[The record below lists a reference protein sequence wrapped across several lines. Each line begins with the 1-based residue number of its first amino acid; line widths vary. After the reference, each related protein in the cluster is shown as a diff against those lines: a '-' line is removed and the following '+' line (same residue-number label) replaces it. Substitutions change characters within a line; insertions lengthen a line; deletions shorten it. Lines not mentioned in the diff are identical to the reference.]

1 MNLHQTLLFFD
12 AVLTDIE
19 QQIHEDQVGMQRR
32 AELIIRRQQVAR
44 AMQIYLAHILRNNHP
59 KLSQVSMIL
68 DHDSIP
74 PLVEANEPNAT
85 DQVYNLTDADV
96 KPISSKIYV
105 DDARLFNEPMHVQSD
120 ESPDCCQIA

>member
-12 AVLTDIE
+12 AVLTDIA

-32 AELIIRRQQVAR
+32 AELLI
-44 AMQIYLAHILRNNHP
+44 HP

-74 PLVEANEPNAT
+74 PLVKANEPNAT

-120 ESPDCCQIA
+120 ESPGCCQIA